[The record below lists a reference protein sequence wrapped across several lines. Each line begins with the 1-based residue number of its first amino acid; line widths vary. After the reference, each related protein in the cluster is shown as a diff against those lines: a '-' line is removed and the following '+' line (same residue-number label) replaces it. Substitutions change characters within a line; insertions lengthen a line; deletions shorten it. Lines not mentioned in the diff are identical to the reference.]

1 MFLGQMSSI
10 EFPFSDPLKN
20 QIEFYNKY
28 KIQIPFWKW
37 NDKTLFRISM
47 QAYNNK
53 QDVYRLID
61 ALKNYQSNS

>member
-10 EFPFSDPLKN
+10 EFPFSEPLKN

-61 ALKNYQSNS
+61 SLKKYQSNS

>member
-37 NDKTLFRISM
+37 NDKTLFRISI

-61 ALKNYQSNS
+61 ALKHYQSNS